1 MKRQNYD
8 ASFQR
13 IGLQAIQATLGLFTA
28 ATKTFLPTPTQSH
41 YLFNLRDFSRVTLGC
56 LQTPPSLLDSPEKF
70 IRLWVHESNRVFAD
84 RLVDSEDQKSFFEI
98 IKAATNNTFK
108 VPLEKILS
116 HLSDNSASLEPNHVR
131 SLFFGDFASDSKV
144 YNEISDMTTLKTTVE
159 GFLEEY
165 NQMSTAPMSLVM
177 FRFAIEHI
185 SRVCRILAQ
194 PGGHAL
200 LIGVGGSGRN
210 SAAKLATF
218 IKDYEPFQLE
228 ITRSYSITDW

>member
-1 MKRQNYD
+1 VFLPAQVRYNWDRFHDIAFPKVHPNGIEVPLPILVYP
-8 ASFQR
+8 SFNPYFFYNNVDPHESAQLRRFVQR

-70 IRLWVHESNRVFAD
+70 IRLWMHESNRVFAD

-144 YNEISDMTTLKTTVE
+144 FNEISD
-159 GFLEEY
+159 
-165 NQMSTAPMSLVM
+165 NAQNN
-177 FRFAIEHI
+177 
-185 SRVCRILAQ
+185 SRRILRRIQ
-194 PGGHAL
+194 PD
-200 LIGVGGSGRN
+200 VDS
-210 SAAKLATF
+210 
-218 IKDYEPFQLE
+218 
-228 ITRSYSITDW
+228 TDFACYV